1 MQLNQSITTDSQ
13 SVSSHSD
20 NCTRC
25 HGLLVHVDFMD
36 MLQGGFLWGNGMRCI
51 NCGWIV
57 DRVIHTNQQDRPIE
71 KLRKR
76 RSRTT
81 PKPVAA

>member
-1 MQLNQSITTDSQ
+1 MKLYQSITTDSETTTSQ
-13 SVSSHSD
+13 TD
-20 NCTRC
+20 QCARC
-25 HGLLVHVDFMD
+25 QGLLVRVDFMD

-57 DRVIHTNQQDRPIE
+57 DRVIHTNQHDRPVE

-81 PKPVAA
+81 RKPVAA